1 RTQPNKKET
10 ARPVESCSV
19 VARSPDLA
27 TRTDLRS
34 RTTAGSGD
42 PRRTNGT
49 TAGSGDPRRTQ
60 PNKKETAR
68 PVESCSVVA
77 RSPDLATRTDLRSR
91 TTAGS
96 GDPRRTNGTTAGSGD
111 PRRTNGTTAGSGD
124 PRRTNGTT
132 AGSGDPRRT
141 QPNKKETARPV
152 ESCSVVARS
161 PDLAT
166 RTDLRSRTTAGS
178 GDPRRTNGTTAGSG
192 DPRRTNGTTAGS
204 GDPRRTQPNKKETAR
219 PVESC
224 SVVARSPDLATR
236 TDLRSR
242 TTAGSGDPRR
252 TNGTTAGSGDPRRTN
267 GTTAGSGDP
276 RRTQPNKKETARPVE
291 SCSVVARSPDLA
303 TRTDLRNG
311 TTAGSGDPRRTNG
324 TTAGS
329 GDPRRTQP
337 NKKETARPVESCS
350 VVARS
355 PDLATRTDL

>member
-161 PDLAT
+161 SDLAT

-178 GDPRRTNGTTAGSG
+178 
-192 DPRRTNGTTAGS
+192 
-204 GDPRRTQPNKKETAR
+204 
-219 PVESC
+219 
-224 SVVARSPDLATR
+224 
-236 TDLRSR
+236 
-242 TTAGSGDPRR
+242 
-252 TNGTTAGSGDPRRTN
+252 
-267 GTTAGSGDP
+267 
-276 RRTQPNKKETARPVE
+276 
-291 SCSVVARSPDLA
+291 
-303 TRTDLRNG
+303 
-311 TTAGSGDPRRTNG
+311 
-324 TTAGS
+324 
-329 GDPRRTQP
+329 
-337 NKKETARPVESCS
+337 
-350 VVARS
+350 
-355 PDLATRTDL
+355 

>member
-1 RTQPNKKET
+1 MRY
-10 ARPVESCSV
+10 
-19 VARSPDLA
+19 RSMGV
-27 TRTDLRS
+27 TRSGDLRS
-34 RTTAGSGD
+34 RATAGSGD
-42 PRRTNGT
+42 PRRTNG
-49 TAGSGDPRRTQ
+49 A
-60 PNKKETAR
+60 
-68 PVESCSVVA
+68 
-77 RSPDLATRTDLRSR
+77 
-91 TTAGS
+91 TAGS

-242 TTAGSGDPRR
+242 TTAGSGDFRR
-252 TNGTTAGSGDPRRTN
+252 TRGHDSRGHRFPHFKTAPVAARRTRC
-267 GTTAGSGDP
+267 P
-276 RRTQPNKKETARPVE
+276 CRRP
-291 SCSVVARSPDLA
+291 
-303 TRTDLRNG
+303 G
-311 TTAGSGDPRRTNG
+311 
-324 TTAGS
+324 
-329 GDPRRTQP
+329 
-337 NKKETARPVESCS
+337 
-350 VVARS
+350 
-355 PDLATRTDL
+355 

>member
-1 RTQPNKKET
+1 MRY
-10 ARPVESCSV
+10 
-19 VARSPDLA
+19 RSMGV
-27 TRTDLRS
+27 TRSGDLRS
-34 RTTAGSGD
+34 R
-42 PRRTNGT
+42 
-49 TAGSGDPRRTQ
+49 
-60 PNKKETAR
+60 
-68 PVESCSVVA
+68 
-77 RSPDLATRTDLRSR
+77 
-91 TTAGS
+91 
-96 GDPRRTNGTTAGSGD
+96 TTAGSGD

-303 TRTDLRNG
+303 TRTDLRSR
-311 TTAGSGDPRRTNG
+311 TTAGSGDFRRTRG
-324 TTAGS
+324 HDSRGHRFPHFKTA
-329 GDPRRTQP
+329 PVAARRTRCP
-337 NKKETARPVESCS
+337 CRRPG
-350 VVARS
+350 
-355 PDLATRTDL
+355 

>member
-1 RTQPNKKET
+1 MRY
-10 ARPVESCSV
+10 
-19 VARSPDLA
+19 RSMGV
-27 TRTDLRS
+27 TRSGDLRS

-91 TTAGS
+91 
-96 GDPRRTNGTTAGSGD
+96 
-111 PRRTNGTTAGSGD
+111 TTAGSGD

-242 TTAGSGDPRR
+242 TTAGSGGPRR
-252 TNGTTAGSGDPRRTN
+252 RNGTTAGLGDPRRTL
-267 GTTAGSGDP
+267 
-276 RRTQPNKKETARPVE
+276 PNKKETARPVE

-303 TRTDLRNG
+303 TRTDLRSR
-311 TTAGSGDPRRTNG
+311 TTAGSGDFRRTRG
-324 TTAGS
+324 HDSRGHRFPHFKTA
-329 GDPRRTQP
+329 PVAARRTRCP
-337 NKKETARPVESCS
+337 CRRPG
-350 VVARS
+350 
-355 PDLATRTDL
+355 